1 MEMMSYDQLE
11 GMTSGQSV
19 DVMMVNP
26 NTTSGYILGYN
37 IGPQSVTGTT
47 TLDATKELLDQNYND
62 TYLMNIAKVTDT
74 FSVSGTWN
82 GSSFAEQTSSISG
95 YKLYSTSGNISSSRS
110 SARTGTVTLTFS
122 GNLPKTI
129 YTKLYI
135 SRTSSVATA
144 TVNGSDI
151 VTASTNNTVTS
162 LTDFTEY
169 TINRVTG
176 NTINISLNLA
186 RSNTSTNARF
196 YILVPNDE
204 TYYTIKSKVGN
215 YGPTGT
221 TGAATWSTDLM
232 RYQISNA
239 TTILEPE
246 DITTNINTE
255 NNPCMIRFTNP
266 SGSFLNAGGSASGLK
281 FATGT
286 GAWSVWN
293 LWLID
298 GTTPS

>member
-1 MEMMSYDQLE
+1 M
-11 GMTSGQSV
+11 
-19 DVMMVNP
+19 
-26 NTTSGYILGYN
+26 I
-37 IGPQSVTGTT
+37 
-47 TLDATKELLDQNYND
+47 
-62 TYLMNIAKVTDT
+62 
-74 FSVSGTWN
+74 
-82 GSSFAEQTSSISG
+82 
-95 YKLYSTSGNISSSRS
+95 
-110 SARTGTVTLTFS
+110 
-122 GNLPKTI
+122 I

-144 TVNGSDI
+144 TVNGNNI
-151 VTASTNNTVTS
+151 VEASNNNTTTS
-162 LTDFTEY
+162 ITNFTAY
-169 TINRVTG
+169 TINSVTG

-186 RSNTSTNARF
+186 KANTSTNARF

-221 TGAATWSTDLM
+221 TDVASWSTDLM

-239 TTILEPE
+239 ATIADST

-266 SGSFLNAGGSASGLK
+266 SGSFLNAGGDVSALK
-281 FATGT
+281 YATGT

-298 GTTPS
+298 GTMPS